1 MGTSGNPVRTGR
13 GAFVRVGD
21 GAMTVSVRAMGEASL
36 QPPVLLLLM
45 LCSWHFSNGKALPTS
60 SGFACFFVFLKAK
73 AHEVLK
79 LPKASQVPSNTAA
92 FKSREQAN
100 ALHTK
105 DKHIHPSVWKS

>member
-1 MGTSGNPVRTGR
+1 MEELSPH
-13 GAFVRVGD
+13 
-21 GAMTVSVRAMGEASL
+21 L
-36 QPPVLLLLM
+36 Q
-45 LCSWHFSNGKALPTS
+45 ALPV
-60 SGFACFFVFLKAK
+60 FFVFLKAK

-79 LPKASQVPSNTAA
+79 LPKASQVPSNAAA